1 MAKYLFQ
8 GSYTVEGLRGL
19 LREGGTQ
26 HRAAVAQC
34 IHALG
39 GTLDTFYFAYG
50 SDDFF
55 LILDMPER
63 VGATAVTLALNAVGA
78 VQGQT
83 VILIT
88 PEEIDAAGQRALAV
102 VSWDRAETEDDAPQP
117 SGR

>member
-26 HRAAVAQC
+26 QGAAIAQC

-39 GTLDTFYFAYG
+39 GTLEALYFAYG

-55 LILDMPER
+55 LILDMPEQ
-63 VGATAVTLALNAVGA
+63 VAATAVTLALNAVGA
-78 VQGQT
+78 VQGQM
-83 VILIT
+83 VVLIA
-88 PEEIDAAGQRALAV
+88 PQEIDVAVQRASAV
-102 VSWDRAETEDDAPQP
+102 VSWDGA
-117 SGR
+117 